1 MYEDRV
7 VLFLDILGFSQLVK
21 SSENNILEIKKIKD
35 AIRTIQDVFDINQTT
50 QERVITQFSDSIVV
64 SFLISEK
71 GEIAFL
77 LSKTHKLIK
86 TLIAQEI
93 ICRGAITKGKMIH
106 DENFMFGPAFI
117 EAYRLEIKVANYPRI
132 ILIDESII
140 EIGVEYHGYHPT
152 DDPSYEKT
160 EINSFITKDFDNF
173 YFVDYF
179 NVETICEI
187 SDVDKQYVKDLRSLI
202 IEGLK
207 KHKDQPDI
215 IQKYEWMRSKYNN
228 LVINL
233 KEDNRV
239 EAAGFTLGSNKT
251 APFYQGLTQI

>member
-86 TLIAQEI
+86 TLITQEI

-106 DENFMFGPAFI
+106 DENFMRRSQSRHEPYRA
-117 EAYRLEIKVANYPRI
+117 EARYGHAGRN
-132 ILIDESII
+132 
-140 EIGVEYHGYHPT
+140 GV
-152 DDPSYEKT
+152 
-160 EINSFITKDFDNF
+160 
-173 YFVDYF
+173 
-179 NVETICEI
+179 
-187 SDVDKQYVKDLRSLI
+187 
-202 IEGLK
+202 
-207 KHKDQPDI
+207 
-215 IQKYEWMRSKYNN
+215 
-228 LVINL
+228 
-233 KEDNRV
+233 
-239 EAAGFTLGSNKT
+239 
-251 APFYQGLTQI
+251 